1 MEMSRAY
8 IIVVFLLSGLLF
20 LSPPSAATLR
30 HLQVG
35 SAAPDFVLK
44 SVGGDEQSLDNLLGK
59 PLTLLIFWASWSTKS
74 EAALKR
80 IQALFEKHRG
90 HGLSVVAINSE
101 GKSDNRQQ
109 LVTSMADKLNL
120 SFPNLI
126 DYRLDTFSDYG
137 VIALP
142 TIVILD
148 QTKTIQYEL
157 SGFPIVGAEEMAN
170 FVTATLEGRKVA
182 LNLRQKIGYQP
193 NKRAMMLFNTGNSA
207 LLRSKTALAER
218 WFLKSVAADPKFA
231 APHLALGR
239 LYLESMQ
246 TDKAKSHFKQA
257 ISKQPDSVVALCEL
271 GMLLINAGEHAEGES
286 LIAKGIKSD
295 AAYTPCYYYL
305 GYSYGRRSHLEQ
317 SQEMFEKAKE
327 INRAD
332 SNIYIYQAKL
342 FEAQKNYSAAAK
354 NYRKALRLMLK
365 L

>member
-1 MEMSRAY
+1 MFS
-8 IIVVFLLSGLLF
+8 LLSSLLF

-35 SAAPDFVLK
+35 STAPDFVLK
-44 SVGGDEQSLDNLLGK
+44 NVGGDEQSLDNLLGEK
-59 PLTLLIFWASWSTKS
+59 LTLLIFWASWSTKS
-74 EAALKR
+74 EAALKKAR
-80 IQALFEKHRG
+80 ALFEKYQG
-90 HGLSVVAINSE
+90 HGLSVIAINSE
-101 GKSDNRQQ
+101 GESNNRQKP
-109 LVTSMADKLNL
+109 VTSMADRLQPG
-120 SFPNLI
+120 FPNLI

-148 QTKTIQYEL
+148 RTKTIQYEL

-170 FVTATLEGRKVA
+170 FVTATLKGRKPP
-182 LNLRQKIGYQP
+182 LTLRQKIGYQP
-193 NKRAMMLFNTGNSA
+193 NKRAMMLFNTGNNA
-207 LLRSKTALAER
+207 LLRSRSRAALAER
-218 WFLKSVAADPKFA
+218 WFLKSIAADPKFA

-239 LYLESMQ
+239 LYLESTQ

-286 LIAKGIKSD
+286 LMAKGIKSD

-305 GYSYGRRSHLEQ
+305 GYIYGRQSHLEQ
-317 SQEMFEKAKE
+317 SQKMFEKAKE

-354 NYRKALRLMLK
+354 NYRQALRLMLK